1 MQFLG
6 QTHII
11 KIPLKDAR
19 PSKNFINK
27 EFENIYFKRFKVKL
41 EKILPIIVNINVS
54 VIGKRKELDL
64 KKLINFTKR
73 GKISYRKVYFNGK
86 WHKTPIYLREN
97 LFPKFKQNGPAI
109 IEQLDTT
116 IVIYPKD
123 NFFVDDFGNII
134 IEIYN
139 D

>member
-1 MQFLG
+1 MESG
-6 QTHII
+6 T
-11 KIPLKDAR
+11 
-19 PSKNFINK
+19 
-27 EFENIYFKRFKVKL
+27 E
-41 EKILPIIVNINVS
+41 
-54 VIGKRKELDL
+54 
-64 KKLINFTKR
+64 
-73 GKISYRKVYFNGK
+73 
-86 WHKTPIYLREN
+86 TPIYLREN

-116 IVIYPKD
+116 IVIHPKD

>member
-1 MQFLG
+1 MGNYLPDLENDASLRFTKTFG
-6 QTHII
+6 R
-11 KIPLKDAR
+11 LKGR
-19 PSKNFINK
+19 SLSNNQ
-27 EFENIYFKRFKVKL
+27 
-41 EKILPIIVNINVS
+41 
-54 VIGKRKELDL
+54 
-64 KKLINFTKR
+64 KLINFTKR

-116 IVIYPKD
+116 IVIHPKD

>member
-1 MQFLG
+1 MSNIIQKYED
-6 QTHII
+6 II
-11 KIPLKDAR
+11 KSIKSKLENKNIIIPKVIAV
-19 PSKNFINK
+19 SKTF
-27 EFENIYFKRFKVKL
+27 KL
-41 EKILPIIVNINVS
+41 EKILPVIVNINVS

-64 KKLINFTKR
+64 KKLINFTR
-73 GKISYRKVYFNGK
+73 SEKISYRKVYFNGK
-86 WHKTPIYLREN
+86 WHRTPIYLREN

-116 IVIYPKD
+116 IVIHPMD